1 MEDPVHA
8 VLVVRSSKNLGNDQ
22 FPASRDDHRVVAEV
36 GVLEQNARVFLVDTD
51 GVFDY
56 DGGAGF
62 ICEGCVEVVNY
73 TFAVAAQTNPHESEL
88 FLSVNQREELTLGN
102 WSCSQR
108 RIPPYQTHVFCDV
121 DIPDFH
127 TAPPSLPATCD
138 KIMA

>member
-8 VLVVRSSKNLGNDQ
+8 VLVIRGGEDLRNDK
-22 FPASRDDHRVVAEV
+22 FSASRDDYGVVAEV
-36 GVLEQNARVFLVDTD
+36 GVFEENARVFLMDTD

-73 TFAVAAQTNPHESEL
+73 AFAVAAQTNPHESEL
-88 FLSVNQREELTLGN
+88 FLSGNQREDLTRGN

-108 RIPPYQTHVFCDV
+108 RIPPYQTHVFCDA

-127 TAPPSLPATCD
+127 TAPPSPPTTYGKTTA
-138 KIMA
+138 